1 MIREDKAIFTIGTA
15 AKMLELHP
23 RTLRIY
29 ESEGLITPQRKGQW
43 RHYTMDDI
51 RWVECLR
58 KMIHEQ
64 GISIAAI
71 KKLLQ
76 YTPCWN
82 VAECSF
88 EQRKECT
95 AFMASGLV
103 PRKIELSQ
111 PAVKKTGGGI
121 AA

>member
-1 MIREDKAIFTIGTA
+1 
-15 AKMLELHP
+15 
-23 RTLRIY
+23 
-29 ESEGLITPQRKGQW
+29 
-43 RHYTMDDI
+43 
-51 RWVECLR
+51 
-58 KMIHEQ
+58 EQ

-88 EQRKECT
+88 EQRKQCT
-95 AFMASGLV
+95 AFFANGLV

>member
-29 ESEGLITPQRKGQW
+29 ENEGLVTPQRKGQW

-88 EQRKECT
+88 EKRKQCT
-95 AFMASGLV
+95 AFFANGLV
-103 PRKIELSQ
+103 PKKIEQ
-111 PAVKKTGGGI
+111 VPTPAKKIGGV